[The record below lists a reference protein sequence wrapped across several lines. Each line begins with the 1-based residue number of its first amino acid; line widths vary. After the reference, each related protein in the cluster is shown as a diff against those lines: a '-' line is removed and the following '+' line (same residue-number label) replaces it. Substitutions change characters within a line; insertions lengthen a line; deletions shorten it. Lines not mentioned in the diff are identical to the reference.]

1 MANKMGEL
9 QRAVIAW
16 ASACRERGMGI
27 IANKSKT
34 VHIAEGIQRRLN
46 MK

>member
-16 ASACRERGMGI
+16 ASAHRERGMGI
-27 IANKSKT
+27 TASKSKT
-34 VHIAEGIQRRLN
+34 VHITEGIQRRLN
-46 MK
+46 M